1 MSLRVRLF
9 ILIGGLLAF
18 LVGAELWLVR
28 TLTSALDAEVD
39 VLAAS
44 VGRDVF
50 RLAHQLDGGQ
60 VSTWTGTSGPG
71 QKTAFEYHVRTTSDG
86 EKSIPPEIRK
96 LMEEA
101 PEGGR
106 VIVHQEGGS
115 VSKTVLPPAGEAGK
129 TRVMMTTVRVTTS
142 GSVPSGLSLPE
153 GTFARVPAPRFLV
166 FDSPAAA
173 PTFVRIPEGGI
184 GKTVQTFKQRL
195 LLGSLAILGIGLVAA
210 AVVAHRVSAPLSDLA
225 RTARAVGEGSIG
237 AQVARRASGEVGEAI
252 AAFNRMSLRLGELEK
267 QALTM
272 AERQHLGELG
282 EVARGL
288 AHSLRNPLNAIGLSV
303 EELAG
308 RIPSDETEELAAS
321 ARRQIRHIDQTIRSF
336 LALASGG
343 AGAVERLDVLELV
356 QDVALTALHDARGR
370 VRVGVEGR
378 TSPVQGVAAEL
389 KAVLQALVVNAI
401 EASPDGEAVT
411 VRVAPDGGD
420 GGGVRVDVDDAGP
433 GLPPEVRERLFT
445 PHVTTKPSGSGMGL
459 FLAHRIATTR
469 YGGTLEL
476 TALEPR
482 GTRAQLRLGGRVEPM
497 GGARA

>member
-28 TLTSALDAEVD
+28 TLTKSLDAEVD
-39 VLAAS
+39 ALATS

-50 RLAHQLDGGQ
+50 RLAHHLDGGQ
-60 VSTWTGTSGPG
+60 VSTWTGTSGTG
-71 QKTAFEYHVRTTSDG
+71 QKTAFEYHIKTSDG
-86 EKSIPPEIRK
+86 QEKSIPPEIRK

-101 PEGGR
+101 P
-106 VIVHQEGGS
+106 VP
-115 VSKTVLPPAGEAGK
+115 PPAGEPGK

-142 GSVPSGLSLPE
+142 GSLPSGLPVPE
-153 GTFARVPAPRFLV
+153 GSFARVPAPRFLV
-166 FDSPAAA
+166 FDSPASA

-225 RTARAVGEGSIG
+225 KTARAVGEGSIG
-237 AQVARRASGEVGEAI
+237 AQVTRRASGEAGEAI

-420 GGGVRVDVDDAGP
+420 GGDGVRVDVDDAGP

-469 YGGTLEL
+469 YGGSLEL
-476 TALEPR
+476 TSLEPR
-482 GTRAQLRLGGRVEPM
+482 GTRAELRLGGRVEPM

>member
-28 TLTSALDAEVD
+28 TLTSSLDAEVD
-39 VLAAS
+39 ALAAS

-71 QKTAFEYHVRTTSDG
+71 QKTAFEYHVRTSHGG
-86 EKSIPPEIRK
+86 EKSIPPEVRK

-106 VIVHQEGGS
+106 VIVHQEEGS
-115 VSKTVLPPAGEAGK
+115 VSRTVLPSGEPGK
-129 TRVMMTTVRVTTS
+129 TRVMMTTVRVTTN
-142 GSVPSGLSLPE
+142 GSLPSGLPLPE
-153 GTFARVPAPRFLV
+153 GTFAKVPAPRFLV

-237 AQVARRASGEVGEAI
+237 AQVTRRASGEAGEAI

-411 VRVAPDGGD
+411 VRVMPDAGD

-469 YGGTLEL
+469 YGGSLEL
-476 TALEPR
+476 KPLEPR
-482 GTRAQLRLGGRVEPM
+482 GTRAELKLGGRVEPM